1 MTIFKYDLNT
11 IVRTDHELRKIAVVV
26 DFGKIA
32 RKYVE
37 LKTLLGR
44 KGYGLAV
51 GIMGLLRNGLFRKI
65 WKILSTRGVLR
76 IWPFRAFPHNPLLLI
91 ISF

>member
-11 IVRTDHELRKIAVVV
+11 IVRTDHELRKISAVV

-37 LKTLLGR
+37 L
-44 KGYGLAV
+44 
-51 GIMGLLRNGLFRKI
+51 
-65 WKILSTRGVLR
+65 VLR
-76 IWPFRAFPHNPLLLI
+76 DRAGGRDAGSYIFLLDTNHAGN
-91 ISF
+91 SSDRTSV